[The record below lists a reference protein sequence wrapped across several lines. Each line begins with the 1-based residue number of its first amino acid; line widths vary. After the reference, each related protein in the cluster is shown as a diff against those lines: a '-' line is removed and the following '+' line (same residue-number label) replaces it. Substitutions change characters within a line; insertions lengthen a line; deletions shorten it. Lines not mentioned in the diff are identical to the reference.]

1 MKLDDVL
8 KGSYQRYIAADFL
21 STVFFNKRI
30 PLVIDGIDFG
40 NVDSIKA
47 KLAEVYGEVELTAE
61 KDGEDKTLTVSDLTG
76 DEDVIIAPAVPLV
89 ECKRFD
95 FSDLEQIMH
104 RLRADDG
111 CEWDRAQT
119 HESIRINLI
128 EEAYELVDAID
139 QKDVAAM
146 KEECGDVLMQA
157 VFHAEIAQ
165 KNGEFNYM
173 DMVTGLCRKL
183 IDRHTHIFGSNH
195 ASNADE
201 ALVFWEAAKK
211 KEKHYASASDQMDR
225 VPKNL
230 PALLFAEKIQKY
242 AKKVGFD
249 WDDVEGAY
257 QKIAEETEELRC
269 ADSAHRTEEGGDLLF
284 AVVNA
289 LRFYKVEP
297 ELALREANKKFMR
310 RFSAVESEVKSSG
323 RDMTDCTLDEL
334 DAIWNKV
341 KEREKRTENQ

>member
-1 MKLDDVL
+1 
-8 KGSYQRYIAADFL
+8 
-21 STVFFNKRI
+21 
-30 PLVIDGIDFG
+30 
-40 NVDSIKA
+40 
-47 KLAEVYGEVELTAE
+47 
-61 KDGEDKTLTVSDLTG
+61 
-76 DEDVIIAPAVPLV
+76 
-89 ECKRFD
+89 
-95 FSDLEQIMH
+95 MH

-323 RDMTDCTLDEL
+323 REMTDCTLDEL